1 MLCFTKKPFQQER
14 RELPP
19 GLNFDKL
26 FPSYTLSKFPN
37 STKKTVTGTKIIVSR
52 KKLENDNY
60 THAKNYPW
68 IKTISFKLI
77 VPKEKKYFCIKINN
91 RNCKDPDQ
99 IVVFSNGETSN
110 ICGMIPILVDLS
122 SYLRINI
129 IAYEYPEMK
138 DNLTLYEKEQEM
150 LKATLTVIS
159 YTYALERNKKIIL
172 MGYSTGVYLNYKV
185 IELLIHKSKL
195 FRSKLKHII
204 NISPMWCFDS
214 SFSKKIFHN
223 RKYSS
228 FISNL
233 VKISNLKLKVS
244 TFISHGV
251 KDNQIGYMI
260 SMKICSRI
268 NFIYEWY
275 PKEGDHYNIIL
286 NDIYRRKLFSRLK
299 KFLSVDNSIYK
310 DDIDGLIISKIA
322 NEGINI
328 NIMKDP
334 NKSISGNGNSFSKDM
349 NISSGNFF
357 FGSDKKN
364 NISNINNFNN
374 ISFTNININNTEE
387 KSGSKNKKNNI
398 MINECSNSIIQ
409 DRKESGFSF
418 LDISLQKMNPNFG
431 ENIDEIKDEE
441 ISDDEELNEEQ
452 NKKNKIENFV
462 GQLNPEENIVNIDDE
477 FDNNT
482 NNENNKVI
490 NNINIINT
498 INIINN
504 KIINNK
510 EESKDNNN
518 NGMINIVSSIIKGSN
533 EILNESDGKL
543 KETGCLINDSF
554 GKNNNAEKTT
564 SEISFT
570 KGEN

>member
-1 MLCFTKKPFQQER
+1 M
-14 RELPP
+14 
-19 GLNFDKL
+19 
-26 FPSYTLSKFPN
+26 
-37 STKKTVTGTKIIVSR
+37 
-52 KKLENDNY
+52 
-60 THAKNYPW
+60 
-68 IKTISFKLI
+68 
-77 VPKEKKYFCIKINN
+77 
-91 RNCKDPDQ
+91 
-99 IVVFSNGETSN
+99 
-110 ICGMIPILVDLS
+110 
-122 SYLRINI
+122 
-129 IAYEYPEMK
+129 
-138 DNLTLYEKEQEM
+138 
-150 LKATLTVIS
+150 
-159 YTYALERNKKIIL
+159 
-172 MGYSTGVYLNYKV
+172 
-185 IELLIHKSKL
+185 
-195 FRSKLKHII
+195 
-204 NISPMWCFDS
+204 

-374 ISFTNININNTEE
+374 ISFTNININ
-387 KSGSKNKKNNI
+387 S
-398 MINECSNSIIQ
+398 
-409 DRKESGFSF
+409 
-418 LDISLQKMNPNFG
+418 
-431 ENIDEIKDEE
+431 
-441 ISDDEELNEEQ
+441 
-452 NKKNKIENFV
+452 
-462 GQLNPEENIVNIDDE
+462 
-477 FDNNT
+477 
-482 NNENNKVI
+482 
-490 NNINIINT
+490 
-498 INIINN
+498 
-504 KIINNK
+504 
-510 EESKDNNN
+510 
-518 NGMINIVSSIIKGSN
+518 
-533 EILNESDGKL
+533 
-543 KETGCLINDSF
+543 
-554 GKNNNAEKTT
+554 
-564 SEISFT
+564 
-570 KGEN
+570 